1 MIYSNLIYFLVVI
14 LILTTNTAPD
24 QPHLAASTAI
34 LSFLLKGGVYLWLL
48 GRLFSPAKI
57 RSAADYSSA
66 ERQGSILAIFLF
78 SFDIYLLDC
87 QYYLALPPLAGKL
100 PVIISFFGLLLFT
113 GYLSM
118 MWATACSSYRL
129 VFGRQQTAYTF
140 IRNNVKTNLPIILPW
155 LLLSLFA
162 DLLQQSSIPW
172 LKEMLESA
180 WGEPLVFFSFFLC
193 LVIIFPLLITRIWGC
208 TPLPPGPVRQRIEA
222 FCQTQDVAYA
232 NIMLWPLLEGQAL
245 TAGVMGV
252 IAKFRY
258 LLVTPAL
265 LAALTPEEIEAVM
278 AHEIGHVKRRHLQLY
293 LFLFLGFGVVAQLIT
308 FPLLSL
314 LTNSDIFYQMIHFA
328 NKKPGNALALA
339 STVPM
344 FIIMIIYFRYILG
357 FFMRNFERQ
366 ADLYALTTIKSSA
379 PLIQVFEKIA
389 WLSGNI
395 RDLPSWHHFGI
406 GQRIRFL
413 EKSSKDPNLIKKHDR
428 KVLLSLSLYVLFLVI
443 SAFALWH
450 MPNNLLE
457 GAPREKFA
465 EAVIRQK
472 IYEEPTNHVW
482 HQLLGDLQYSRKKYN
497 EADTAYSKALT
508 LNHELP
514 EVLNNLAWMLLTT
527 EDPGIFDPQRAI
539 ILAKKA
545 VILQPSAHILD
556 TLATAFWENGLK
568 EQAILAEKRAI
579 EQNPSNLNYYVIQLN
594 KFISASP
601 PQSSNE

>member
-1 MIYSNLIYFLVVI
+1 
-14 LILTTNTAPD
+14 
-24 QPHLAASTAI
+24 
-34 LSFLLKGGVYLWLL
+34 
-48 GRLFSPAKI
+48 
-57 RSAADYSSA
+57 
-66 ERQGSILAIFLF
+66 
-78 SFDIYLLDC
+78 
-87 QYYLALPPLAGKL
+87 
-100 PVIISFFGLLLFT
+100 
-113 GYLSM
+113 M